1 MAAKSQR
8 TRFAFTVSI
17 AVHAAAAVALT
28 FYILVEKEIIPN
40 LFDTDIVTPA
50 PISKPTP
57 RKARP
62 KPIPKP
68 VVRTDTPMP
77 VQPQVT
83 TRANLSS
90 LPKTSSVR
98 VESVLQFATRAVQ
111 VNAPVNVASPR
122 VVRPNTDVPQVV
134 TAADLPVT
142 DGPDPL
148 AFSAPVV
155 GAAGGS
161 GPKLRRAVSG
171 ATIAGPRAQFGEPT
185 GLSLVDH
192 VGAALDGLGDMAEA
206 ATIGY
211 EEVRPLIVGEGG
223 GRIVGVGKDI
233 RGVFRLVRVKHDLS
247 DWWADSSS
255 LNALTKWLNEKTQ
268 IKTDMNIE
276 GGAVRLS
283 DANLH
288 KSPLLWMTGHDP
300 ALVQSRG
307 LLREGGGG
315 SKLDNKLGDLEAMNL
330 RKYLTVG
337 QGMLVFDDCG
347 VNAPAQAMIKIF
359 QAQMRLVMPEYGIER
374 LPNDHP
380 VYRTFYELAGPPV
393 GFDIF
398 WWGTRPPKRNYLE
411 GISVGDKLVAMMI
424 RRDYMCAM
432 EAVNLPTRSVNYSP
446 GVYRWATNV
455 VVYALTTGNVSDY
468 KDYVPVDTFAGEGV
482 SDSAPQSARISATP
496 MQLDE

>member
-1 MAAKSQR
+1 MAARSQR

-40 LFDTDIVTPA
+40 PFDTVLVTPA
-50 PISKPTP
+50 PMATPKP
-57 RKARP
+57 RRARVR
-62 KPIPKP
+62 PIPKP
-68 VVRTDTPMP
+68 IAMDDTP
-77 VQPQVT
+77 VAAQPKVT
-83 TRANLSS
+83 TRASLSA

-98 VESVLQFATRAVQ
+98 VESVLEFATQATQ
-111 VNAPVNVASPR
+111 VSAPMRFARPR
-122 VVRPNTDVPQVV
+122 VVRPTTDVPQVV
-134 TAADLPVT
+134 TTADLPVS
-142 DGPDPL
+142 DSPDAL
-148 AFSAPVV
+148 AFSAPVAR
-155 GAAGGS
+155 GRS
-161 GPKLRRAVSG
+161 GPKLGRSVAGRG
-171 ATIAGPRAQFGEPT
+171 IAGPSAQLGKAR
-185 GLSLVDH
+185 GLTLVEH

-206 ATIGY
+206 AAIGY
-211 EEVRPLIVGEGG
+211 DEVRPLPKRWGG
-223 GRIVGVGKDI
+223 GRVVGVGKNI

-268 IKTDMNIE
+268 IKTDMNVE
-276 GGAVRLS
+276 GGAVRLT

-300 ALVQSRG
+300 SLVQSRG

-315 SKLDNKLGDLEAMNL
+315 SKLDSKLGELEAMNL
-330 RKYLTVG
+330 RKYLTVN

-359 QAQMRLVMPEYGIER
+359 QAQMRVVMPEYGIER
-374 LPNDHP
+374 LSNDHP

-398 WWGTRPPKRNYLE
+398 WWGTKPPKRNYLE

-455 VVYALTTGNVSDY
+455 VVYSLTTGNIADY
-468 KDYVPVDTFAGEGV
+468 SDYVPANLYAADQLQE
-482 SDSAPQSARISATP
+482 SAPQSARIATTP
-496 MQLDE
+496 LALEE